1 MQMNKYYK
9 IIEIAELLEVSKTAI
24 QKTIKAAD
32 IEPDKK
38 ERNKYYYGVEK
49 TKQII
54 RSIRPDF
61 DFSFFD
67 NSQTK
72 TDNST
77 TEISNKTDNSQTK
90 SGNQQEE
97 SDNSTTKTDNSQTE
111 SGNSSAAQLDHQIIQ
126 ELQRTIAIFE
136 NELKEKNEQLKN
148 KDKQIETLNNTIQM
162 LNDTIQG
169 QLLLNAQEKKL
180 IEAENSGN
188 AAEKEPEQKKKSFFK
203 RFFGKSY

>member
-1 MQMNKYYK
+1 MNKYYK

-32 IEPDKK
+32 IDPDKK

-49 TKQII
+49 TKRII

-61 DFSFFD
+61 DFSTFD

-72 TDNST
+72 TDNS
-77 TEISNKTDNSQTK
+77 QTK
-90 SGNQQEE
+90 SENQQEE
-97 SDNSTTKTDNSQTE
+97 TDNSQTE

-188 AAEKEPEQKKKSFFK
+188 AAEKEPEPKKKSFFK